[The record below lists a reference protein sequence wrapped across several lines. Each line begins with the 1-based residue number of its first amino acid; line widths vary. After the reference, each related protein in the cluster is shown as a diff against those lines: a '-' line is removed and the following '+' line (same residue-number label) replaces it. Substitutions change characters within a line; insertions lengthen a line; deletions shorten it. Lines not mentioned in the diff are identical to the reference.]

1 MFCFHEYFLP
11 FSDQPRKKYAESDQF
26 LETYNGLNALE
37 RQTGRQMNS
46 AMLEVTGRS
55 KSVDQVK
62 SSPKDFDPNRRGGA
76 STLQRQDSYV
86 PRNQKFNHLLDTA
99 YQDILVKKT
108 KDQSRG
114 PSRASHALYESFR
127 PLDLMSG
134 PVSDDE
140 LLDEEALERK
150 MALERLHAEERG
162 RANQLI
168 LQKIEVPEEEVEAN
182 SIPEYSARYVDLL
195 KKVKSS

>member
-1 MFCFHEYFLP
+1 MFGFHVFFLT
-11 FSDQPRKKYAESDQF
+11 FSDPRKKYAESDQF

-62 SSPKDFDPNRRGGA
+62 SPKEFDPRRSG
-76 STLQRQDSYV
+76 SQRQDSYV

-114 PSRASHALYESFR
+114 HSRASHALYESFR

-168 LQKIEVPEEEVEAN
+168 LQKIEVPEEEVEPN

>member
-1 MFCFHEYFLP
+1 M
-11 FSDQPRKKYAESDQF
+11 
-26 LETYNGLNALE
+26 
-37 RQTGRQMNS
+37 
-46 AMLEVTGRS
+46 
-55 KSVDQVK
+55 
-62 SSPKDFDPNRRGGA
+62 
-76 STLQRQDSYV
+76 
-86 PRNQKFNHLLDTA
+86 
-99 YQDILVKKT
+99 KKT

-114 PSRASHALYESFR
+114 HSRASHALYESFR

-168 LQKIEVPEEEVEAN
+168 LQKIEVPEEEVEPN

>member
-114 PSRASHALYESFR
+114 HSRASHALYESFR

-168 LQKIEVPEEEVEAN
+168 LQKIEVPEEEVEPN
-182 SIPEYSARYVDLL
+182 SIPEYSARYVNFLM
-195 KKVKSS
+195 